1 MPLSFPEA
9 EGYQGRVGSSH
20 GEGRSAGG
28 LGRKLSM
35 GVITSYLFHCP
46 NPTSGQQGNSLHL
59 VRGISESI
67 AKVCEHQVGMGDT
80 VYHRQYGC

>member
-1 MPLSFPEA
+1 MVKA
-9 EGYQGRVGSSH
+9 EVQEVGQKH
-20 GEGRSAGG
+20 MRG
-28 LGRKLSM
+28 KLSV
-35 GVITSYLFHCP
+35 GVITSYLFHWP
-46 NPTSGQQGNSLHL
+46 NPTSEQQGNSLYL